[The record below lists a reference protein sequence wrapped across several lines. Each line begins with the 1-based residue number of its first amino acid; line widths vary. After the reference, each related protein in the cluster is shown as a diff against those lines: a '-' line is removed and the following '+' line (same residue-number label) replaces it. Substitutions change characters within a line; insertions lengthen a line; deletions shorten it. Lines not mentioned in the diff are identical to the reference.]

1 MILIELFAPAGVLD
15 QAQREEAGRRLI
27 DALMGTGGTHAE
39 AVMDSARALTQVVVH
54 EPAA

>member
-15 QAQREEAGRRLI
+15 QAQREEAGKRLI
-27 DALMGTGGTHAE
+27 DALMATGDTHAE
-39 AVMDSARALTQVVVH
+39 AVMDSARALTQVLVH